1 MPKASAK
8 MTYDDEKQKPLAGP
22 DAADDRVLG
31 RLLAFS
37 DGVFA
42 IAITLL
48 IIGVVIPEGTTDFNL
63 NSVLSSLWPNYLA
76 FLISFFVIG
85 LYWIVHVRQF
95 RFVRKYDSGLLWL
108 NLMFLLFI
116 VIMPFTTS
124 IVSKYSS
131 ETAVIIYAANVAL
144 VGYMRT
150 ASWFYSAH
158 NHRLIDKRLSS
169 TFIRRTT
176 IMNLIA
182 PSIFTLSIGVAFIDK
197 NLAQYIW
204 ISIFVVYVIAMRVFR
219 TPSLD

>member
-1 MPKASAK
+1 
-8 MTYDDEKQKPLAGP
+8 MTYDDEKEKSSAGP
-22 DAADDRVLG
+22 NSADDRILG

-63 NSVLSSLWPNYLA
+63 NAVLSSLWPNYLA

-95 RFVRKYDSGLLWL
+95 RFVRKYDTGLLWL
-108 NLMFLLFI
+108 NLLFLLFI

-176 IMNLIA
+176 IMNVIA
-182 PSIFTLSIGVAFIDK
+182 PSIFTLSIGVAFI
-197 NLAQYIW
+197 NFALAQYIW
-204 ISIFVVYVIAMRVFR
+204 ISIFVVYVIAMRVFK

>member
-1 MPKASAK
+1 
-8 MTYDDEKQKPLAGP
+8 MTYNDEKEKSSAGP
-22 DAADDRVLG
+22 NAADDRVLG
-31 RLLAFS
+31 RLLAFT

-95 RFVRKYDSGLLWL
+95 RFVRKYDTGLLWL
-108 NLMFLLFI
+108 NLLFLLFI
-116 VIMPFTTS
+116 VIMPFTTA
-124 IVSKYSS
+124 IVSRYSS

-150 ASWFYSAH
+150 ASWSYAAY
-158 NHRLIDKRLSS
+158 NHRLIDKRLSP

-176 IMNLIA
+176 IMNIIA
-182 PSIFTLSIGVAFIDK
+182 PSIFTLSIGVAFI
-197 NLAQYIW
+197 NFSLAQYIW
-204 ISIFVVYVIAMRVFR
+204 ISIFIVYVIAMRVFR

>member
-1 MPKASAK
+1 
-8 MTYDDEKQKPLAGP
+8 MTYNDEKEKSSGGP
-22 DAADDRVLG
+22 NAADDRVLA

-48 IIGVVIPEGTTDFNL
+48 IIGVVIPQGTDKFNL

-76 FLISFFVIG
+76 FFISFFVIG
-85 LYWIVHVRQF
+85 LYWIIHVRQF

-108 NLMFLLFI
+108 NLLFLLFI

-124 IVSKYSS
+124 VVSKYSS
-131 ETAVIIYAANVAL
+131 ETAVIIYAANVAC

-150 ASWFYSAH
+150 AAWAYSAYK
-158 NHRLIDKRLSS
+158 HRLIDKRLPP
-169 TFIRRTT
+169 TFIKRTT

-182 PSIFTLSIGVAFIDK
+182 PSIFTLSIGVAFINF

-204 ISIFVVYVIAMRVFR
+204 ISIFVVYVIAMRVFK

>member
-1 MPKASAK
+1 MLLGGTK
-8 MTYDDEKQKPLAGP
+8 MTYDDEKEKSSAGRET
-22 DAADDRVLG
+22 ADDRVLG

-48 IIGVVIPEGTTDFNL
+48 IIGVVIPEGTSKINL
-63 NSVLSSLWPNYLA
+63 NSVLASLWPNYLA

-108 NLMFLLFI
+108 NLLFLLFI

-124 IVSKYSS
+124 IVSRYSS
-131 ETAVIIYAANVAL
+131 ETAVIIYAANVAC

-158 NHRLIDKRLSS
+158 NHRLVDKTLAS

-176 IMNLIA
+176 MLNLIA
-182 PSIFTLSIGVAFIDK
+182 PFIFTLSIGIAFIDYS
-197 NLAQYIW
+197 LAQYIW
-204 ISIFVVYVIAMRVFR
+204 ISIFVIHVIGSRFIRSPRSA
-219 TPSLD
+219 